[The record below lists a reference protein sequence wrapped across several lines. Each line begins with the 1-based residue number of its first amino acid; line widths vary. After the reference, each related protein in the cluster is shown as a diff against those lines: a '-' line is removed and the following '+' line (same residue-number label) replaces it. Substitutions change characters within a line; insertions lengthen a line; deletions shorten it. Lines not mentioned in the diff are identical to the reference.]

1 MSEAIFDQDFHIE
14 GRNFTR
20 AGKVAADIKKIVKEI
35 GLPTN
40 VVRRLAI
47 CVYEAEMNVVSYA
60 DEGWLKL
67 ELFEDRVRVT
77 LEDRGPGIE
86 DIELAMQPGYS
97 TASDELREMGFGAGM
112 GLPNM
117 KRNAD
122 VFHIESEVGKGTK
135 VVMEVFFNDRPA

>member
-1 MSEAIFDQDFHIE
+1 MTEAIFEQDFHIE

-20 AGKVAADIKKIVKEI
+20 AGSVSSAVKRLMKEI
-35 GLPTN
+35 GLAPG

-47 CVYEAEMNVVSYA
+47 SIYEAEMNVVAYA
-60 DEGWLKL
+60 EEGWLKFL
-67 ELFEDRVRVT
+67 LFKDRVRVVVN
-77 LEDRGPGIE
+77 DRGQGIE

-112 GLPNM
+112 GLPNI

-122 VFHIESEVGKGTK
+122 EFHIESEVGRGTK
-135 VVMEVFFNDRPA
+135 VVVEVFLNDHPR